1 MPVFH
6 QPHNSMGNHAYNV
19 YIYEGVDY
27 DLHFHKNHEVI
38 YVIKGE
44 ALCTVN
50 GQTKRLCEG
59 DFAFCL
65 SNEVHAIKSESGRVW
80 IGVFSEDFI
89 HEFKKHRGGRT
100 GSDFSFR
107 CEESIMR
114 FLSENLIKET
124 LSDVFIIKAC
134 LYALCSEYLRQITL
148 KEKTDRHTAL
158 MGDIVSYIEEN
169 YKRDIALA
177 ELAEALGYEYFYFSK
192 IFNRLFSMSFN
203 DYINL
208 YRFNEACLL
217 LTETD
222 LTVAKIASTSG
233 FKSIRS
239 FNYIFKKLAGTSPRE
254 YKRGRFSTQSR
265 S

>member
-6 QPHNSMGNHAYNV
+6 QPHNSMGNHTYNV

-27 DLHFHKNHEVI
+27 GLHFHKNHEVI
-38 YVIKGE
+38 YIIEGE
-44 ALCTVN
+44 ASCTVN
-50 GQTKRLCEG
+50 GRTKILRKG

-65 SNEVHAIKSESGRVW
+65 SNEIHAIKAEHGLIW

-89 HEFKKHRGGRT
+89 HEFKKHRSGRV

-107 CEESIMR
+107 CAEGVMTYLR
-114 FLSENLIKET
+114 ENLIKEA
-124 LSDVFIIKAC
+124 LSDVFLIKSC

-148 KEKTDRHTAL
+148 QSSNDKHTAL
-158 MGDIVSYIEEN
+158 MGRIVEYIEEN
-169 YKRDIALA
+169 YRRDISLSQ
-177 ELAEALGYEYFYFSK
+177 LAEALGYEYFYFSR

-208 YRFNEACLL
+208 YRFNEACLML
-217 LTETD
+217 IETD
-222 LTVAKIASTSG
+222 MTVAKISAESG

-239 FNYIFKKLAGTSPRE
+239 FNYIFKKLSGASPRE
-254 YKRGRFSTQSR
+254 YRSR
-265 S
+265 RLTAQG